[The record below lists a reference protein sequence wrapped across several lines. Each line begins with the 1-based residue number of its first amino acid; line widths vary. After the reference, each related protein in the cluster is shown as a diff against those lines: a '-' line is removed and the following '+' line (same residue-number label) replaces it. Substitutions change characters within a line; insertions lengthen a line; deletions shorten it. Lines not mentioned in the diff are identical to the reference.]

1 VGTYLRADKNGARV
15 SMSTQQILERALC
28 AIRKV
33 DWLLSAP
40 MTMPRVPRNAAPGC
54 YRGFLLLTRASFFV
68 LLRARRRRLVFCS
81 GAAVGG
87 VAGVD
92 VASSE
97 LRVPLS
103 C

>member
-1 VGTYLRADKNGARV
+1 
-15 SMSTQQILERALC
+15 M
-28 AIRKV
+28 
-33 DWLLSAP
+33 
-40 MTMPRVPRNAAPGC
+40 
-54 YRGFLLLTRASFFV
+54 LLLAVIGASYFLPAHPFFV

-92 VASSE
+92 VALSE

-103 C
+103 CQNAGEESMPSMYMRAR